1 MCTIKVLFVSGSIN
15 PERGGVARV
24 CCNLSMGLKAN
35 GINTYSIT
43 TAKDSD
49 GFFDESIQFEE
60 PNEMSQKNKNQIL
73 SFFNKHHF
81 THVILENPQLEW
93 MLDAT
98 SILKG
103 KAVLIGEYHN
113 SPFGVYGCLSSNSFL
128 SVLNSKKWFRSIVFR
143 YRAIKMHSYWN
154 KVSDVLDHMVLLS
167 DSYYD
172 ELNVL
177 ASFPRN
183 KVSAIPNPF
192 PPISYNEPKEKQNTI
207 VFVGRLSGVQKG
219 ISKMLNIWKSLYVRL
234 PQWKLK
240 IVGGGEELDKWK
252 RKAELMGLKNIYF
265 EGFQTPDKY
274 YSEAKIFMMTSIYEG
289 FPMTLVEAMQYGCVP
304 VVFDS
309 FSGLKDIIDNN
320 KNGLSIKAFDEK
332 AYSRAII
339 SLAEGYSL
347 WNSLSMCAIEKSKY
361 FLLDEIV
368 KEWVA
373 LFKKLSSI

>member
-1 MCTIKVLFVSGSIN
+1 MSAIRVLFVSGSIN

-24 CCNLSMGLKAN
+24 CCNLSMGLKAV
-35 GINTYSIT
+35 GIDTYSIT

-49 GFFDESIQFEE
+49 GFFDESVQFEE

-113 SPFGVYGCLSSNSFL
+113 SPFGVYGSLSSTSFL
-128 SVLNSKKWFRSIVFR
+128 SVLNSKKWFRNIVFK
-143 YRAIKMHSYWN
+143 YRSIKMRSYWK
-154 KVSDVLDHMVLLS
+154 KVSEVLDHMVLLS
-167 DSYYD
+167 DSYYE

-177 ASFPRN
+177 AFFPRN
-183 KVSAIPNPF
+183 KVSAIANPF
-192 PPISYNEPKEKQNTI
+192 PPVSFNGRKEKQNTI

-234 PQWKLK
+234 PEWKLK

-304 VVFDS
+304 VAFDS

-332 AYSRAII
+332 AYSRAVIA
-339 SLAEGYSL
+339 LAEDYSL